1 MRVGITACLL
11 LASACVLACD
21 KSKSKDADPAASA
34 LPPAEPVTAGAL
46 AKVTPASLEA
56 AAKKAG
62 YSMKE
67 ARKTKTEM
75 PGVAL
80 SRLTVEREGKAGYAD
95 FYDFSKV
102 GEAEGKPVAR
112 VGSKRAIYVRVEKFD
127 DESPESSDKVLA
139 ALLAK
144 KSIDELS
151 IADVKSALEAAGW
164 TLEGSSDQPDPN
176 VPGVRSGDFTG
187 EKNEDSLDLVVIDF
201 ADAAAG
207 KTTTSAIN
215 DAHRVLL
222 VDAKD
227 KDASKKLASELVR

>member
-1 MRVGITACLL
+1 VGITLVAL
-11 LASACVLACD
+11 LACASLSACD
-21 KSKSKDADPAASA
+21 KSKSKDGEPAASA
-34 LPPAEPVTAGAL
+34 LPPIEPVTAGAL

-80 SRLTVEREGKAGYAD
+80 NRLSVERDGKPGFAD

-102 GEAEGKPVAR
+102 EEGDGKPVAR
-112 VGSKRAIYVRVEKFD
+112 VGAKRAIYVRVEKFD
-127 DESPESSDKVLA
+127 DESPESSAKVLA
-139 ALLAK
+139 ALLSK
-144 KSIDELS
+144 KQIDELT
-151 IADVKSALEAAGW
+151 IADVKSTLEGAGW

-187 EKNEDSLDLVVIDF
+187 EKKEDSLDVVVIDY

-227 KDASKKLASELVR
+227 KDASKKLASELAR